1 VPLLRTAGAEAFLIL
16 TPNEMIP
23 MTTITTK
30 TLQETLLSFA
40 NAKPSSLRSAVA
52 SEALEYDNPKTF
64 FADLMCNGCIS
75 GMVGSLVYY
84 SDTHAFFDQHYAEIE
99 ALRHDY
105 EFNIG
110 EPLEIQNDLK
120 NFLAW
125 FAFEETAFQMALML
139 GLEV

>member
-1 VPLLRTAGAEAFLIL
+1 
-16 TPNEMIP
+16 
-23 MTTITTK
+23 MTTVTNSNLHDALK
-30 TLQETLLSFA
+30 SYA
-40 NAKPSSLRSAVA
+40 NAKPASLRSAVA
-52 SEALEYDNPKTF
+52 IEALEYHDPKSF
-64 FADLMCNGCIS
+64 FADLLCNGCIS

-84 SDTHAFFDQHYAEIE
+84 SDTHAFFNQHYAEIE

-110 EPLEIQNDLK
+110 EPLEIKNDLK